1 MTTSTKSSQLS
12 VIYSI
17 YMSKI
22 QPGHFVCFF
31 VCLQFSDQR
40 GREVIHPNVKPHD
53 FSDSCDYHS
62 YTLPKKKN
70 TGFNKKDNMCFVLLH
85 KCIYCW
91 KIFNRDMLSITGLM
105 RKTSLLTV
113 ELFRIVPLSHL
124 LFSDVRVQNKFLLSL
139 PKLT

>member
-1 MTTSTKSSQLS
+1 
-12 VIYSI
+12 
-17 YMSKI
+17 MSKI

-70 TGFNKKDNMCFVLLH
+70 TGFLIKSIICVLYPFTNASIVG
-85 KCIYCW
+85 KYSIEIYV
-91 KIFNRDMLSITGLM
+91 KHYRVDEEN
-105 RKTSLLTV
+105 LTA
-113 ELFRIVPLSHL
+113 
-124 LFSDVRVQNKFLLSL
+124 DC
-139 PKLT
+139 